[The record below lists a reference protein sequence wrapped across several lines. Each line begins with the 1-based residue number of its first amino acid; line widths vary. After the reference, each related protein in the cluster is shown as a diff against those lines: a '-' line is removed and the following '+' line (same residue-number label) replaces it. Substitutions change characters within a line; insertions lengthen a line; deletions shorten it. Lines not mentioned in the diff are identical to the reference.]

1 MPKQLPVAIISLVWL
16 HVVLLDQP
24 SASPALTGW
33 MSDSDHYESLV
44 FGVITLDQR
53 KAPFCNKT
61 LTGLILSVLESP

>member
-1 MPKQLPVAIISLVWL
+1 
-16 HVVLLDQP
+16 
-24 SASPALTGW
+24 

-53 KAPFCNKT
+53 KAPFCKKT